1 MAGKQE
7 KKMVEQITAMD
18 LDFAQWYTDIV
29 RKAELAD
36 YSSLK
41 GFMVVMPYGYA
52 LWEGIQGYMD
62 KRFKDTGHTNVAMP
76 LLIPESLL
84 QKEAEHVEGFAPE
97 VAWVTHGG
105 DDELEERLAVRPT
118 SEVLFCEHYAKV
130 VQSYNDLPK
139 LYNQWCSVVR
149 WEKTT
154 RPFLRTSEFFWQEG
168 HTIHATEKEAREETL
183 QMLEI
188 YADTYEKF
196 LGIPVIRGRKT
207 DSDKFAGA
215 EDTYTIEAMMKDGK
229 ALQAGTSHY
238 FGTGFADV
246 FNIRFQD
253 KDGQS
258 KLVHQTSWGVSTRSI
273 GAIIMVH
280 GDNHGL
286 VLSPNVAPVQ
296 VVVLP
301 IAAHKGGVNEKALEV
316 EARLKEMGLR
326 VKTDL
331 SDKTA
336 GWKFNEYEMKGVPV
350 RLEIGP
356 RDIEKGQ
363 VVLARRDT
371 GEKETVSFDDLETRL
386 PELLKEIHDGIFAR
400 AKKHMDDNIHTARN
414 MEEMKAIADTSQGFV
429 KAMWCGEEA
438 CEDEV
443 REETGLASRC
453 IPFDEEHIAD
463 TCVCCGKPARDLV
476 IWGKS
481 Y

>member
-1 MAGKQE
+1 MAGKQG
-7 KKMVEQITAMD
+7 KKMVEQITDMN

-36 YSSLK
+36 YSSIK

-62 KRFKDTGHTNVAMP
+62 RRFKETGHTNVAMP

-84 QKEAEHVEGFAPE
+84 QKEADHVKGFAPE
-97 VAWVTHGG
+97 VAWVTQGG
-105 DDELEERLAVRPT
+105 DDILEERLAVRPT

-149 WEKTT
+149 WEKST

-168 HTIHATEKEAREETL
+168 HTIHATEEEAVAETL
-183 QMLEI
+183 RMLDI
-188 YADTYEKF
+188 YEDTYEDF
-196 LGIPVIRGRKT
+196 LGIPVIKGRKT

-215 EDTYTIEAMMKDGK
+215 EATYTVEAMMKDGK

-238 FGTGFADV
+238 FGTGFANV

-253 KDGQS
+253 RDDQS
-258 KLVHQTSWGVSTRSI
+258 KLVHQTSWGVSSRSI

-280 GDNHGL
+280 GDNNGL
-286 VLSPNVAPVQ
+286 VLSPKLAPIQ

-316 EARLKEMGLR
+316 EARLKAMGLR

-336 GWKFNEYEMKGVPV
+336 GWKFNEYEMKGIPV

-356 RDIEKGQ
+356 RDIEQGQ
-363 VVLARRDT
+363 VVLARRDS
-371 GEKETVSFDDLETRL
+371 GEKEIVRFEDLTTRL
-386 PELLKEIHDGIFAR
+386 PELLQEIHDGILAKAR
-400 AKKHMDDNIHTARN
+400 KHLEDHIYKAVDLEA
-414 MEEMKAIADTSQGFV
+414 MKEIGETKQGFV
-429 KAMWCGEEA
+429 KAMWCGEAA
-438 CEDEV
+438 CEDQV
-443 REETGLASRC
+443 REVTGLASRC
-453 IPFDEEHIAD
+453 IPFDQEQIAE
-463 TCVCCGKPARDLV
+463 TCIACGKKAESMV